1 MIYNVKDLRI
11 LLLWPGIFPNKKFG
25 ISLHAYIK
33 SLKTRLNTRF
43 FAILSLHKAYIK
55 PTRAYMQPTQK
66 VAFRHLL
73 SNLLSSKKL
82 LLALR
87 KDTFRKGCN
96 D

>member
-1 MIYNVKDLRI
+1 MTYNVKDLRI
-11 LLLWPGIFPNKKFG
+11 LLLWPGIFSNKKFG

-33 SLKTRLNTRF
+33 SLKTRINTRF

-55 PTRAYMQPTQK
+55 PTRAYMQPTRK
-66 VAFRHLL
+66 VAFRHPK
-73 SNLLSSKKL
+73 SNFLRHKKL

-87 KDTFRKGCN
+87 EDTFRNGCN